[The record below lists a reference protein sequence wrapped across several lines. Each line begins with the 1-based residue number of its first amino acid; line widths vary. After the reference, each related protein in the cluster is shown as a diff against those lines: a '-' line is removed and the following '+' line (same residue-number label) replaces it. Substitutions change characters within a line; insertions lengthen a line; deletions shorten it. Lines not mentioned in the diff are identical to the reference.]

1 MLPPSAIHQPIDLP
15 LERPQHDLASRV
27 AHILVPAVEGLED
40 LGKVRHEVVVFPSIV
55 ILDGVDIDGDVS
67 PLILGLVRCGA
78 ELELA
83 LNSRKFML
91 SLTVTENIGCDV
103 RPLFVRAKCFITDA
117 VDAPFTLWLTTSAIS
132 SHLSYFGLLKL
143 RGTRSNFL
151 VSKSSSEVERAVQ
164 NRSRKPK
171 LAG

>member
-1 MLPPSAIHQPIDLP
+1 MLPPSAVHQPPDLP

-27 AHILVPAVEGLED
+27 AHVLVSAVEGLED

-55 ILDGVDIDGDVS
+55 ALDGVDIDGDVS

-103 RPLFVRAKCFITDA
+103 RPLFVRLY
-117 VDAPFTLWLTTSAIS
+117 VL
-132 SHLSYFGLLKL
+132 
-143 RGTRSNFL
+143 
-151 VSKSSSEVERAVQ
+151 
-164 NRSRKPK
+164 
-171 LAG
+171 